1 MMENIYTIK
10 CQKKISVTIFI
21 LDKVPQNEEWYHEGY
36 FIAIKKLIHQGHII
50 NSVYTP
56 AMYWIVTPPTKSSY
70 VEIMYPFVW
79 QYWSGP
85 LKKWSGLS
93 EVMSVEPCSVRPVIC
108 FSFFVFFSGG
118 SVMGMEPR
126 ARQALYHWTTFPVP
140 RTGTHIKEEETWH
153 LSFFAVWRHSK
164 KAAIYQLEDS
174 PQQKLTKLALCSW
187 TFQPPDLWQHMF
199 MVFK

>member
-1 MMENIYTIK
+1 MTIRHKSKMMENIYTIK

-79 QYWSGP
+79 LYWSGL

-93 EVMSVEPCSVRPVIC
+93 EVMSVEPCSVRPVIS
-108 FSFFVFFSGG
+108 FSFFFFLVFFQGG
-118 SVMGMEPR
+118 LWWVWNPELGKHS
-126 ARQALYHWTTFPVP
+126 TT
-140 RTGTHIKEEETWH
+140 EL
-153 LSFFAVWRHSK
+153 LSQS
-164 KAAIYQLEDS
+164 LE
-174 PQQKLTKLALCSW
+174 LVLI
-187 TFQPPDLWQHMF
+187 
-199 MVFK
+199 